1 MTLQD
6 LRDALH
12 QEPFTPFRLFVS
24 GGATFEIRHPE
35 LCVPGLRS
43 AFIGFPAQGQ
53 AELAYDRY
61 TIVDLRNIIRLE
73 PLEQPATQKKKK
85 VSG

>member
-24 GGATFEIRHPE
+24 GGATFDVRHPE
-35 LCVPGLRS
+35 LCVPGIRS
-43 AFIGFPAQGQ
+43 AFIGFPAHGQ
-53 AELAYDRY
+53 LEPVFDRY
-61 TIVDLRNIIRLE
+61 TIVDLRHIIRLE
-73 PLEQPATQKKKK
+73 PLEQPATQATK
-85 VSG
+85 GN